1 MPGVFINE
9 TNNSASALASMP
21 SAVIALIG
29 TAPIGAYN
37 ELTLVQS
44 ASADSVF
51 GLEVQGFTIPH
62 ALKAI
67 RANDPNAKVMVVNV
81 ADNTGGSTQA
91 LITVTNESKTLVAGA
106 TTLNYAPQGSI
117 VVKSDDLLT
126 TYVLTTDYT
135 ISANGVL
142 TRVGTG
148 IPTATTPLKITYSH
162 HPNHTF
168 VADKAT
174 LSDPPFGSV
183 TPIVTNK
190 LKTTTYTAGTDY
202 TISAYGVVKRI
213 PGGTM
218 TAAQEFMVEYSVYDG
233 AVAADIIGTATPAT
247 GLYCYTTAY
256 SVHGYEPTIWIC
268 PDLMSL
274 TGVLDAMQSHVTNT
288 YGGVILL
295 DAPTGLSVAQLETA
309 RGAGSGNILDVSD
322 PRVIICYPHVYVA
335 DTATNAINGTSDALE
350 LRPLSSYIAGFF
362 GKVDRLESPG
372 RTIGNYD
379 AAVLG
384 FESLELALTF
394 DPDGN
399 RTTDCKRINDVD
411 CITIRTSKRV
421 WGDRASS
428 FRDDSGFK
436 NKFSVRRVADILK
449 RSIVV
454 GASQFIGSPITRVLI
469 DTIMQNG
476 QAYMDTLK
484 QQGWILDGRMVYN
497 PADNPPSE
505 LALGNLVIGFEYT
518 PLIALDSLTYTFS
531 MTVDNID
538 ELLGF

>member
-9 TNNSASALASMP
+9 TNNSASSLASMP
-21 SAVIALIG
+21 SAVIALVG

-51 GLEVQGFTIPH
+51 GLEVQGFTIPK

-81 ADNTGGSTQA
+81 ADNTGGSTQT
-91 LITVTNESKTLVAGA
+91 LVTVTNESKTLVAGS

-117 VVKSDDLLT
+117 VVKDSTLAT

-135 ISANGVL
+135 ISVNGVL
-142 TRVGTG
+142 ARNPSGAIG
-148 IPTATTPLKITYSH
+148 ATDTLKISYSH

-168 VADKAT
+168 VADRAT
-174 LSDPPFGSV
+174 LADPPFGSI

-190 LKTTTYTAGTDY
+190 LKTVTYTVDTDY
-202 TISAYGVVKRI
+202 TISAYGVVKRTV
-213 PGGTM
+213 GGAM
-218 TAAQEFMVEYSVYDG
+218 TAAQEFMVEYSIYDG

-268 PDLMSL
+268 PDLIEL

-288 YGGVILL
+288 YGGIIIL

-322 PRVIICYPHVYVA
+322 PRVVIAYPHVYA
-335 DTATNAINGTSDALE
+335 YDIATDALE
-350 LRPLSSYIAGFF
+350 LRPLSSYLAGFF

-384 FESLELALTF
+384 FDSLEIPLTF
-394 DPDGN
+394 DPDGT

-411 CITIRTSKRV
+411 CVTIRTSKRV

-428 FRDDSGFK
+428 FRDDTGFK
-436 NKFSVRRVADILK
+436 NKFCVRRVADILK

-454 GASQFIGSPITRVLI
+454 GASQFIGPPITRVLI
-469 DTIMQNG
+469 DTILQNG
-476 QAYMDTLK
+476 QSYMDTLRQK
-484 QQGWILDGRMVYN
+484 GWILGGKMIYN

-531 MTVDNID
+531 MTTDNIE